1 MLSSFDYDL
10 GFDPFNYVTVLLL
23 CCGFIFLYMYFNC
36 ILFDFDF
43 YYPRV
48 NKDWLDGFANTI
60 FTFTSPEQKEIVYI
74 FIGRLK
80 VH

>member
-1 MLSSFDYDL
+1 
-10 GFDPFNYVTVLLL
+10 
-23 CCGFIFLYMYFNC
+23 MYFNC

-48 NKDWLDGFANTI
+48 NKDWLNGFADTI
-60 FTFTSPEQKEIVYI
+60 YTLASPEQKEIVYI
-74 FIGRLK
+74 FIGRLE